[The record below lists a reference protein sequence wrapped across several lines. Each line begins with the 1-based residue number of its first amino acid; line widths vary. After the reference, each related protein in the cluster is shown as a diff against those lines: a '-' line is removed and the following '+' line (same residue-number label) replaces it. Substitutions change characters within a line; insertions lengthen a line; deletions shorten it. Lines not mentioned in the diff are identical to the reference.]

1 MSLASNSDIAY
12 WLKHNRISQRCVRN
26 GEVTYILMTMIPQE
40 ELEQADHSFFAKIIR
55 AKQTTIQDERTDDG
69 VNGHAERNEEPPD

>member
-1 MSLASNSDIAY
+1 
-12 WLKHNRISQRCVRN
+12 
-26 GEVTYILMTMIPQE
+26 MTMIPQE